1 MGARLSPLIPGE
13 TLEESGRPPRSGDER
28 LSLGG
33 LVLKLT
39 TGRLALSLSG
49 LLVLLLLWGG
59 GILLLG
65 QNLAMARL
73 FSPFQALPSLVHLL
87 ADNQLTMHTLVS
99 LRRVAVGLFWA
110 LIFGVPIGLAVGA
123 STRLESATSGAFQF
137 LRMISPL
144 SWMPVAVMLFGIGD
158 APIYFLPSF
167 AAVWPIILNTS
178 AGVRQLDRRWLMLAR
193 SLSATRR
200 EILWKIVIPGS
211 LGHILTGL
219 RLAIGIVWIILVPCE
234 MLGVSS
240 GLGYFI
246 LDTRDRLAYSEL
258 MAVIVLIGAL
268 GFALDAAAQRLHRH
282 WARGRA

>member
-1 MGARLSPLIPGE
+1 MDARLSPLAVGGE
-13 TLEESGRPPRSGDER
+13 TPDKPAGHFR
-28 LSLGG
+28 LGG
-33 LVLKLT
+33 LALKLT
-39 TGRLALSLSG
+39 TGRLALGLSG
-49 LLVLLLLWGG
+49 VLALLLLWGG
-59 GILLLG
+59 GIALLG
-65 QNLAMARL
+65 DNLAMARL

-87 ADNQLTMHTLVS
+87 ADNQLTVHTLVS

-110 LIFGVPIGLAVGA
+110 LFFGVPIGLAVGA
-123 STRLESATSGAFQF
+123 SRRLECATGGAFQF

-144 SWMPVAVMLFGIGD
+144 SWMPIAVMLFGIGD
-158 APIYFLPSF
+158 APIYFLLSF

-178 AGVRQLDRRWLMLAR
+178 AGVRSLDPRWLMLAR

-200 EILWKIVIPGS
+200 EILWRIVIPGS

-258 MAVIVLIGAL
+258 MAVIVLIGIL
-268 GFALDAAAQRLHRH
+268 GFLLDATAQRLHRR

>member
-1 MGARLSPLIPGE
+1 MDARLSPLAVGGE
-13 TLEESGRPPRSGDER
+13 TPDKPAGHFR
-28 LSLGG
+28 LGG
-33 LVLKLT
+33 LALKLT

-49 LLVLLLLWGG
+49 VLALLLLWGG
-59 GILLLG
+59 GIALLG
-65 QNLAMARL
+65 DNLAMARL

-87 ADNQLTMHTLVS
+87 ADNQLTVHTLVS

-110 LIFGVPIGLAVGA
+110 LFFGVPIGLAVGA
-123 STRLESATSGAFQF
+123 SRRLECATGGAFQF

-144 SWMPVAVMLFGIGD
+144 SWMPIAVMLFGIGD
-158 APIYFLPSF
+158 APIYFLLSF

-178 AGVRQLDRRWLMLAR
+178 AGVRSLDPRWLMLAR

-200 EILWKIVIPGS
+200 EILWRIVIPGS

-258 MAVIVLIGAL
+258 MAVIVLIGIL
-268 GFALDAAAQRLHRH
+268 GFLLDATAQRLHRR